1 MSMGGLLVD
10 FGQLLWDMV
19 QRMNDTERMELKWRI
34 ARIFTPSAPISDSTL
49 FAGRKKQIQAVLNT
63 ISQRGQHA
71 ALFGER
77 GVGKTSLAKVIRDFM
92 VKMEDFAIVST
103 NCDTTTNFKSI
114 WTNILNEGIFRKTEV
129 GMGFNPPTHS
139 EESSLSK
146 QLSKEPS
153 PEEIRQILQRL
164 DKPTLI
170 IIDEFDRITDKKTK
184 TRLADTIKT
193 LSDHSVDSTLLL
205 IGVADS
211 LDHLMA
217 EHRSIER
224 ALVQIHMPRMSI
236 IELREIV
243 TNGLAKL
250 GMGIEA
256 SPLDRISALSH
267 GLPHYSHLLALHA
280 AQAAVDRDST
290 TIAQVDVTS
299 AINSAITQAQ
309 QTIIHSYQ
317 EATRSARGNLY
328 SQVLLACA
336 LAKTDEWGYFPAAN
350 VRSPLSLIMNKPYDI
365 PAFAQHL
372 KDFNSGKRGIV
383 LQRTGFPRRYRF
395 RFENPLME
403 PYVVMKG
410 ISQGFIKPDMLD
422 VDDKAIAPAPSANDT
437 PMLF

>member
-1 MSMGGLLVD
+1 
-10 FGQLLWDMV
+10 
-19 QRMNDTERMELKWRI
+19 MNDEQKMDLNWKI
-34 ARIFTPSAPISDSTL
+34 ARVFTPSAPIDDKTL
-49 FAGRKKQIQAVLNT
+49 FAGRTKQIQAVLNA

-77 GVGKTSLAKVIRDFM
+77 GVGKTSLANVIRDFM
-92 VKMEDFAIVST
+92 VTTDDFGIVTT

-114 WTNILNEGIFRKTEV
+114 WNNVLNEGIFLQSEI
-129 GMGFNPPTHS
+129 GMGFKPPTHTQ
-139 EESSLSK
+139 ESPLSK

-153 PEEIRQILQRL
+153 PEEIRQLLQRL
-164 DKPTLI
+164 EKPILI
-170 IIDEFDRITDKKTK
+170 VIDEMDRITDKKTK

-193 LSDHSVDSTLLL
+193 LSDHSVASTLLL
-205 IGVADS
+205 VGVADS
-211 LDHLMA
+211 LDQLMA

-236 IELREIV
+236 GELREIV
-243 TNGLAKL
+243 TNGLRKL
-250 GMGIEA
+250 GMQIGPSA
-256 SPLDRISALSH
+256 MNRISALSH
-267 GLPHYSHLLALHA
+267 GLPHYTHLLALHA
-280 AQAAVDRDST
+280 AQAAVDRDAKEIT
-290 TIAQVDVTS
+290 QLDVTS
-299 AINSAITQAQ
+299 AINSAIIQAQ

-350 VRSPLSLIMNKPYDI
+350 VREPLSLIMNKPYDI

-372 KDFNSGKRGIV
+372 KDFNSGKRGTV

-410 ISQGFIKPDMLD
+410 INQGFIKPDMLD
-422 VDDKAIAPAPSANDT
+422 VDEKAIAPAPSANET
-437 PMLF
+437 PRLL